1 MYVFIVFL
9 LPNIIVHLSWY
20 SCNAMHEK
28 KTYLVGPDKLSDPW
42 TALFR
47 MHAYT
52 STDIQVPLFLAN
64 ALLTL
69 EVIIEL

>member
-20 SCNAMHEK
+20 SCNAMHACVYIHE
-28 KTYLVGPDKLSDPW
+28 
-42 TALFR
+42 
-47 MHAYT
+47 YT
-52 STDIQVPLFLAN
+52 VTLFLAN

-69 EVIIEL
+69 EVIVEL